1 MTREINHKFDWTK
14 EAEDY
19 IRETFVGIGMGYAYH
34 GRIIIKSRLVGYDTN
49 LNTVKEYTNKFGKLY
64 IVKNAYNAVVTSVKP
79 QMSSEF

>member
-1 MTREINHKFDWTK
+1 MTREINRKFDWTK

-19 IRETFVGIGMGYAYH
+19 IKEVFANEGMAAAYH
-34 GRIIIKSRLVGYDTN
+34 GRIVVKCRVIGFDAS

-64 IVKNAYNAVVTSVKP
+64 IAQGGCNAVVTSVKP